1 MTPIYRLPS
10 AISITVISVEITLN
24 FVSASE
30 GTFSLTCIASGGAAI
45 SSSFTGPGLNS
56 ELQPVGS
63 IGRTGQ
69 NTYSA
74 TTDVI
79 NIAKNGDIRFYTCSV
94 TTGLGTTSN
103 TYTIASK
110 IQ

>member
-1 MTPIYRLPS
+1 MIPIYLLPS
-10 AISITVISVEITLN
+10 AISITVVSVEITLN
-24 FVSASE
+24 FVSASG
-30 GTFSLTCIASGGAAI
+30 GTFSLTCIASGGTAI
-45 SSSFTGPGLNS
+45 SSSFTGPGLNTG
-56 ELQPVGS
+56 LQPVGS

-79 NIAKNGDIRFYTCSV
+79 NISKNGDIRFYTCSV